1 MPTWALDA
9 LKYSDPLSQ
18 KPLRCARVNSCFGQG
33 LSALFFGC
41 GRASRVV
48 IISFPFGC
56 SKLLDQRLL
65 RNVTEVMCLQ
75 VHFLDLRYNA
85 LRVQGTMALVQHL
98 RHLRAL
104 KSVVLEGNGVEEP
117 DDVMAVE
124 KSLRG
129 VRVWLNVGARIA

>member
-1 MPTWALDA
+1 MTDDA
-9 LKYSDPLSQ
+9 W
-18 KPLRCARVNSCFGQG
+18 
-33 LSALFFGC
+33 
-41 GRASRVV
+41 
-48 IISFPFGC
+48 
-56 SKLLDQRLL
+56 
-65 RNVTEVMCLQ
+65 LQ